1 MAPNKK
7 IAIVYDWIDKW
18 GGIERVLLNLHEIF
32 PEAIFYTSYFD
43 KEKAD
48 WAKDLMIKT
57 SFLQNFPN
65 FIKKNRVLSLIFYPF
80 AFESFNF
87 SDYDLVISISSSF
100 GKSIIT
106 RPEIQHVC
114 YLLTPT
120 RYLWSHK
127 LDYIRNKLISYLAG
141 GYLGILKNWDLV
153 ISQRPDKIISISKTV
168 KNRCLKYYKRNSKV
182 VYPGF
187 DIKYWRNI
195 KDQILTCASKS
206 KIKNTDQISKISS
219 KYKILNTKYF
229 LVVSR
234 LEQYKKVD
242 LAVKV
247 FNKLNKHLI
256 VVGEGSQINKL
267 KQIAGDNI
275 VFLSKLSDIEL
286 GDLYLNAQALIMPQE
301 EDFGLVALEAQF
313 FSCPVIAYK
322 KGGASE
328 TVENNKTG
336 IFFDRQKEG
345 SLKRAIER
353 FDRIKYNLRNKLTK
367 FGVKNIERF
376 SKEKFIDNFLK
387 NL

>member
-18 GGIERVLLNLHEIF
+18 GGVERVLLNLHEMF
-32 PEAIFYTSYFD
+32 PKAIFYTSYFD

-48 WAKDLMIKT
+48 WAKGLRIKT

-65 FIKKNRVLSLIFYPF
+65 VIKKNRILSLIFYPF

-106 RPEIQHVC
+106 KPGTQHIC

-127 LDYIRNKLISYLAG
+127 LDYINNKLINYLAN
-141 GYLGILKNWDLV
+141 GYLDILKNWDLV

-168 KNRCLKYYKRNSKV
+168 RNRCLKYYKRNSEV
-182 VYPGF
+182 IYPGF
-187 DIKYWRNI
+187 DIKYWEKI
-195 KDQILTCASKS
+195 KS
-206 KIKNTDQISKISS
+206 KIQNLNDKSNPKSKIQN
-219 KYKILNTKYF
+219 YYLI
-229 LVVSR
+229 VSR
-234 LEQYKKVD
+234 LEPYKKVD
-242 LAVKV
+242 LAIKV

-267 KQIAGDNI
+267 KQIASNNI
-275 VFLSKLSDIEL
+275 IFLSKLTDIEL
-286 GDLYLNAQALIMPQE
+286 GGLYLNAQALIMPQD

-328 TVENNKTG
+328 TVEDNKTG
-336 IFFDRQKEG
+336 IFFDQQREQN
-345 SLKRAIER
+345 LKRAIER
-353 FDRIKYNLRNKLTK
+353 FNKIKYNLRSKLSK

-376 SKEKFIDNFLK
+376 SKEKFIDSFLK